1 MKQRVKQGK
10 RGAVAGTLSQQASR
24 GLQQVRPAS
33 LAAAAAAGAHTGQ
46 AAPSRP
52 AVESVATGLEHIG
65 GGGQIASID
74 QDAQGGIK
82 HIHRLA
88 YAVQRVGRG
97 AAGRLGRDGMGLRLL
112 YTR

>member
-1 MKQRVKQGK
+1 MRCGGRNSQPASQPASQLGNSA
-10 RGAVAGTLSQQASR
+10 GAPSQPGSR
-24 GLQQVRPAS
+24 GGG
-33 LAAAAAAGAHTGQ
+33 GAHTGQ

-97 AAGRLGRDGMGLRLL
+97 AAGRLGRDGMRLQLL